1 MILDEIPAVFCA
13 RLKRL
18 GYESIWDSGE
28 VMRREKRSWLI
39 HSSANCWR
47 WYESVVARLWSF
59 WQTWC

>member
-28 VMRREKRSWLI
+28 VMRREKRS
-39 HSSANCWR
+39 
-47 WYESVVARLWSF
+47 
-59 WQTWC
+59 